1 MAKSSQSWNK
11 REREKQK
18 QKERQEKADRK
29 ADRKQQGSSGG
40 NLEDM
45 MAYIDE
51 NGNITATPPDPM
63 KKREVK
69 LEDIVIGVPKQSEM
83 EAEDPVRI
91 GTVAFFNQA
100 KGFGFI
106 KDKLS
111 QESVFVHINNI
122 LEPIQEGNRVSFE
135 VEMGHKGPSAVRVKI
150 DKS

>member
-29 ADRKQQGSSGG
+29 AERKQQGSSGG

-51 NGNITATPPDPM
+51 NGNITTTPPDPM

-69 LEDIVIGVPKQSEM
+69 LEDIVIGVRKQSEL

-91 GTVAFFNQA
+91 GTVTFFNQA

-111 QESVFVHINNI
+111 QESVFVHINNL

-135 VEMGHKGPSAVRVKI
+135 VEMGHKGPSAVRVKL

>member
-18 QKERQEKADRK
+18 QKERQEKADKK
-29 ADRKQQGSSGG
+29 ADRKQQGSSRG

-106 KDKLS
+106 KDRLS